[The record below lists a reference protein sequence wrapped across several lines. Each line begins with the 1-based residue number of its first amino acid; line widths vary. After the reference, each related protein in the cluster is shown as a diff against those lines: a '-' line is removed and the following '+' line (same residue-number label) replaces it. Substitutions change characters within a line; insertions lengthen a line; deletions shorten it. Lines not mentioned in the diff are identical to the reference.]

1 MPESVNPRRDSSP
14 LRSRIGGIQASI
26 TLALSMMVL
35 ITILFMGVAS
45 YNVTRQ
51 VLVDTA
57 QEYTSQ
63 LVSQLRASMDSYIAN
78 MKSIAEV
85 IYRDGNVRRYVSDPA
100 AGEDVREAVF
110 SLLQSVSQTR
120 DDISLLMVSGQ
131 QTPPIFHDPELRM
144 NPAVAIDEQRWY
156 RSSRDA
162 GGEPVITP
170 AQVQN
175 IVADRY
181 RWVISLSRSLP
192 DGVLLVDLNF
202 TIIEDLLSS
211 VQLGT
216 RGYVFVVSETG
227 ALVYHPQQQL
237 IFSDLRDERIAEVMA
252 TDEGS
257 FTAGQGAD
265 ERIYTVAG
273 SESTGWKVAGVNY
286 VEELLADARHV
297 LVLYVLFG
305 FLCFV
310 LVVLLSQ
317 LLTVRI
323 SYPIRRLRE
332 SMKAV
337 EQGNFDIQVDVR
349 GGTEVVGLSRDFNIM
364 ITEIKSLMHQNA
376 ARQTEK
382 RKSELQ
388 ALQNQITPHFVYN
401 TLDSIIW
408 MAEGREHERVI
419 TMTSALAR
427 LLRLSISQGNELV
440 SVSNE
445 LQHVENYLTIQ
456 RMRYSP
462 EKVDFHIEAD
472 PDVLRLQT
480 LRIILQPLVE
490 NAIYHGLRTKD
501 QGGRIAI
508 LVYRESDMLI
518 FEVRDDGAG
527 MPAELAGALLSREAT
542 AVQLKQVTAGRA
554 RSGRTGGASG
564 VGVRNVHE
572 RIRLYYGDGYGLT
585 FESDLGAGTTV
596 TVRQPALETGVG
608 DT

>member
-1 MPESVNPRRDSSP
+1 MIESADVRRDNSP

-35 ITILFMGVAS
+35 ITILFMGIAS
-45 YNVTRQ
+45 YSVTRQ
-51 VLVDTA
+51 VLVETA

-85 IYRDGNVRRYVSDPA
+85 IHRDSNVRRYVSDPEV
-100 AGEDVREAVF
+100 GEEVREAVF

-120 DDISLLMVSGQ
+120 DDISLLMVRGQ
-131 QTPPIFHDPELRM
+131 EAPPIFHDPELRV
-144 NPAVAIDEQRWY
+144 NPAIAIDEQRWY
-156 RSSRDA
+156 RSSLA
-162 GGEPVITP
+162 AEGEPVITP

-181 RWVISLSRSLP
+181 RWVISLSRALP

-211 VQLGT
+211 VQLGA

-237 IFSDLRDERIAEVMA
+237 IFSNLRDEQIAEVMA
-252 TDEGS
+252 TDAGS

-265 ERIYTVAG
+265 ERIYTVAR
-273 SESTGWKVAGVNY
+273 SESTGWKVTGVNY
-286 VEELLADARHV
+286 VEELLADASRV
-297 LVLYVLFG
+297 LILYVLFG

-323 SYPIRRLRE
+323 SLPIRRLRE

-364 ITEIKSLMHQNA
+364 IGEIKSLMNQNA

-440 SVSNE
+440 TVSSE

-462 EKVDFHIEAD
+462 EKVDFHIEAE
-472 PDVLRLQT
+472 PATLPLKT

-490 NAIYHGLRTKD
+490 NAIYHGLRTRD
-501 QGGRIAI
+501 QGGHIAI
-508 LVYRESDMLI
+508 RVFRDQNTLLC
-518 FEVRDDGAG
+518 EVRDNGVG
-527 MPAELAGALLSREAT
+527 MPAELAGVLLSDET
-542 AVQLKQVTAGRA
+542 AVSRLKQLTGGRA
-554 RSGRTGGASG
+554 RSARSGDVSG

-572 RIRLYYGDGYGLT
+572 RIRLYYGEEYGLI
-585 FESDLGAGTTV
+585 FESELGVGTKV
-596 TVRQPALETGVG
+596 TVRQPAIDSEVHET
-608 DT
+608 